1 MDFFAHQEQARRHT
15 GLLIVYFTLGLIGLI
30 VAIYFTAFLL
40 FQVAPA
46 SSDDTGR
53 AMAKLPVFDWELFAG
68 VAAATTAVVG
78 AGSLYKTAQ
87 LAQGGEAVALMMGG
101 RPVNVDTRDP
111 AERKLLNVV
120 EEMAIAAGVPV
131 PPVYLMDNEKGINA
145 FAAGNR
151 PSNAVIGVTR
161 GTVDLLSRDEL
172 QGVMAHEFSHILN
185 GDMRINTRLAG
196 LIYGILV
203 VSMIGYYIL
212 RSSFFVR
219 GGNSDDRKGQGA
231 QMAFYMFGIA
241 LFIIGYIGVFFGQ
254 LIRAAVSRQREYLAD
269 ASAVQFTRNP
279 EGIGGALK
287 KIGAW
292 ADGSKVQEPHAP
304 EISHMFFS
312 TAVPQL
318 FATHPPLA
326 DRIRRIEPNWDGTL
340 PKITGPAAAEPTAPK
355 QKTKKSPFPIPLGQD
370 VLMGKVGSTQSQNIA
385 TAATI
390 LAGFDETV
398 NQAAHEPFTAQGLIY
413 ALLLHEDASV
423 RERQLT
429 YLQKELSP
437 TIFQATEN
445 LVGTVQE
452 MPRESR
458 LPAMEIALAS
468 LRQLSREQYI
478 HFRDNVYNLVS
489 ADKRITLFEYVIQLF
504 VIRCLDEQ
512 FGIRTPKPA
521 TVNDPAK
528 LEGEMV
534 DVLSLLSYL
543 GEENDAEAKS
553 AFDAGAKAYGLSD
566 GRSIQKRTDCSLAA
580 FGQALENLAGAV
592 PPIKRKILAACV
604 AVIIHDHE
612 VTLYEYELTRAVA
625 SVLDTPLPPLSIGE
639 VPATA

>member
-15 GLLIVYFTLGLIGLI
+15 GLLVIYFTLGLIGLI
-30 VAIYFTAFLL
+30 VAIYVTAFLL

-46 SSDDTGR
+46 SSDETGK
-53 AMAKLPVFDWELFAG
+53 AIAKLPFFDWELFAG
-68 VAAATTAVVG
+68 VAAATSAVVG
-78 AGSLYKTAQ
+78 AGSLYKSAQ

-111 AERKLLNVV
+111 DERKLLNVV
-120 EEMAIAAGVPV
+120 EEMAIASGVPV
-131 PPVYLMDNEKGINA
+131 PPVYLMDNEEGINA

-151 PSNAVIGVTR
+151 PTNAVIGVTR
-161 GTVDLLSRDEL
+161 GTIRNLSRDEL

-185 GDMRINTRLAG
+185 GDMRINTRLTG

-212 RSSFFVR
+212 RSGMFVR
-219 GGNSDDRKGQGA
+219 TSNSDDRKGQGA
-231 QMAFYMFGIA
+231 QMAFQLFGLA

-279 EGIGGALK
+279 DGIGGALK
-287 KIGAW
+287 KIGAL
-292 ADGSKVQEPHAP
+292 AEGSHVNEPHAP

-326 DRIRRIEPNWDGTL
+326 DRIRRVDPNWDGKF
-340 PKITGPAAAEPTAPK
+340 PKIKESAPAEPDVKK
-355 QKTKKSPFPIPLGQD
+355 QKSKANPFPLPLGQE
-370 VLMGKVGSTQSQNIA
+370 VVMGKVGTAQPQNIA
-385 TAATI
+385 TAAVI
-390 LAGFDETV
+390 LAGLTENV
-398 NQAAHEPFTAQGLIY
+398 NQAAHEPFSAQGLIY
-413 ALLLHEDASV
+413 ALLLHEDPAV
-423 RERQLT
+423 RERQLS
-429 YLQKELSP
+429 YLQRELSP
-437 TIFQATEN
+437 TIYHATET
-445 LVGTVQE
+445 LVDSVQQ

-478 HFRDNVYNLVS
+478 HFRDNVYNLVQ

-512 FGIRTPKPA
+512 FGIRKPKPA
-521 TVNDPAK
+521 TITDPAK
-528 LEGEMV
+528 LEPEMV
-534 DVLSLLSYL
+534 EVLSLLSYL
-543 GEENDAEAKS
+543 GEENDAEAKL
-553 AFDAGAKAYGLSD
+553 AFAEGGKAYGLSD
-566 GRSIQKRTDCSLAA
+566 GRSIMKRSECSLSS
-580 FGQALENLAGAV
+580 FGQALERLAEGV
-592 PPIKRKILAACV
+592 PPLKRKVMSACV
-604 AVIIHDHE
+604 AVIVHDHE
-612 VTLYEYELTRAVA
+612 VTLYEYELTRAIG
-625 SVLDTPLPPLSIGE
+625 SVLDSPLPPLSVGE
-639 VPATA
+639 VRGS